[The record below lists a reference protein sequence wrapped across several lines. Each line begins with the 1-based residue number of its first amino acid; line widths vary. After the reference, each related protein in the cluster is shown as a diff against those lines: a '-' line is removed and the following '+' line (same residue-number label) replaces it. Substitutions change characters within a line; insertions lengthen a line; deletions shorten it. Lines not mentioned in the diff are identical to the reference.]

1 MNEEQFINALNKL
14 RETASEQG
22 NVLSTEQISEA
33 FAEVGFEL
41 NHERKALIEESLN
54 KTHIGIDESV
64 DPDSYLTES
73 EKNYLEEYIDE
84 IKLLAEVSDGE
95 KRAAIISALAG
106 EADAKKRAKQVALVK
121 RMIDEYYPEAIVS
134 PK

>member
-22 NVLSTEQISEA
+22 NVLSTEQISET

-41 NHERKALIEESLN
+41 NDERKALIEEYLN
-54 KTHIGIDESV
+54 KNHIGIDESV

-73 EKNYLEEYIDE
+73 EKNYLEE
-84 IKLLAEVSDGE
+84 
-95 KRAAIISALAG
+95 
-106 EADAKKRAKQVALVK
+106 
-121 RMIDEYYPEAIVS
+121 
-134 PK
+134 